1 MIISN
6 ECDKKEKLTKETQ
19 TVRDIGGNP
28 TSILGSRVVKS
39 PKGK

>member
-19 TVRDIGGNP
+19 TVRDVGGNP
-28 TSILGSRVVKS
+28 TSILERRVLNTAD
-39 PKGK
+39 